1 MHELSL
7 MGDVLDLVSRDAKER
22 GFAEV
27 TQVRLLVGAL
37 SNALPDALE
46 MAFDMYKADGAA
58 MLVREAGL
66 TMELQPARAACV
78 LCGLEYEPEQ
88 HAAAAMCPVCRFP
101 GGRITGGEEFKVLS
115 YEGR

>member
-7 MGDVLDLVSRDAKER
+7 MGDVLNLVRRDAEGR
-22 GFAEV
+22 GFTEI

-37 SNALPDALE
+37 SNALPDALG
-46 MAFDMYKADGAA
+46 MAFDMYKADGGA
-58 MLVREAGL
+58 MLAREAGL

-78 LCGLEYEPEQ
+78 LCGLEYEPEH

-101 GGRITGGEEFKVLS
+101 GGRITAGEEFKVLS